1 MGLLAALSTLKGK
14 GGHGPTSDACLPAA
28 PVPVQVGDGAMTP
41 QLPWW
46 KVGSS
51 STVSRRED
59 VGTAQSFALR

>member
-41 QLPWW
+41 QLPW
-46 KVGSS
+46 
-51 STVSRRED
+51 
-59 VGTAQSFALR
+59 